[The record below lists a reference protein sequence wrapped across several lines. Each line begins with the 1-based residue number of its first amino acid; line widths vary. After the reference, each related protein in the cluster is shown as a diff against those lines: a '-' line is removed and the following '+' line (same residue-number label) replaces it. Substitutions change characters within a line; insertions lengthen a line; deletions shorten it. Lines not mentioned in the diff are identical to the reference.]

1 MKFSIEQLLTTNKQ
15 QFVRIAKYLI
25 VENTNS
31 ENTNSENTKS
41 EILSIII
48 QYYVKLFLTEIT
60 NSNMQDDLLKHLF
73 SLLFEYK
80 DTLIFHTF
88 DYISNIFGSE
98 NVYKFF
104 ILFEEDFKLI
114 DKNLAI
120 RILGLCDFHKTLNP
134 LVNCFGS
141 SSHYELEIHNG
152 KFVIS
157 GNKRFNEEEIIQ
169 FMYLLSLANNCSNT
183 FMCLFDR
190 LIILRQTL
198 ICFLLIEILI
208 HMNEYNT
215 LGMIF
220 NHESII
226 VYQEPLGKFPSI
238 KIETEQKY
246 DFIHVETFNLTYNTL
261 KLMYDIMGKQI
272 ELSILPLIFNNSIF
286 SEEMFIYHIRIIC
299 ADRGCYE
306 EDIYNIIKTLD
317 FSNSTIIVRYCI
329 SKYVH

>member
-1 MKFSIEQLLTTNKQ
+1 MKKSIKQLITTANKQ
-15 QFVRIAKYLI
+15 KFVRIAKCLI
-25 VENTNS
+25 FS
-31 ENTNSENTKS
+31 ENTKGENTKS
-41 EILSIII
+41 EILSIVI
-48 QYYVKLFLTEIT
+48 QYYAKLFLTEII

-73 SLLFEYK
+73 SLLFEYG
-80 DTLIFHTF
+80 DTLLFHTF
-88 DYISNIFGSE
+88 DYISNIVGSE
-98 NVYKFF
+98 NFHKFF
-104 ILFEEDFKLI
+104 ILFEEDFKSI
-114 DKNLAI
+114 DKILAI
-120 RILGLCDFHKTLNP
+120 RILGFCDFHKTLNP

-141 SSHYELEIHNG
+141 SSQYELEILNG
-152 KFVIS
+152 NFVIS
-157 GNKRFNEEEIIQ
+157 GRRFNEEEMIQ

-208 HMNEYNT
+208 NMNEYHI
-215 LGMIF
+215 LRMIF

-238 KIETEQKY
+238 KIGTGHGIMH
-246 DFIHVETFNLTYNTL
+246 FETFNLTYNIL

-272 ELSILPLIFNNSIF
+272 DNSILPLIFNNSIF

-306 EDIYNIIKTLD
+306 EDIYSIIKTLD
-317 FSNSTIIVRYCI
+317 FSNPTMMVEFCI
-329 SKYVH
+329 GKYVH